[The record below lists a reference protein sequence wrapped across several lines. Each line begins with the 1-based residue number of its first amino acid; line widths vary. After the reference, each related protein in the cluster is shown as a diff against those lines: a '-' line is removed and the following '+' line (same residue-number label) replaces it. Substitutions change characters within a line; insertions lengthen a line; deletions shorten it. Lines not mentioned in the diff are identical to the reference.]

1 MQKEIEQRQ
10 FEIAAL
16 CRRFGVRRL
25 ELFGSAARPDFDE
38 RASDVDLLVELEP
51 PAEMGYADAYFG
63 LKEELERL
71 FARPVDLVSLAS
83 LSNPYFIR
91 EIEASRR
98 LLYAA

>member
-1 MQKEIEQRQ
+1 MQEGIEQRRS
-10 FEIAAL
+10 EIGAL

-25 ELFGSAARPDFDE
+25 ELFGSATRPDFDPT
-38 RASDVDLLVELEP
+38 ASDVDLLVELEP
-51 PAEMGYADAYFG
+51 PPGMGYADAYFG

-83 LSNPYFIR
+83 LRNPYFIR

>member
-1 MQKEIEQRQ
+1 MQPFIERELT
-10 FEIAAL
+10 EIAAL

-25 ELFGSAARPDFDE
+25 ELFGSATRPDFD
-38 RASDVDLLVELEP
+38 RSTSDVDLLADFDP
-51 PAEMGYADAYFG
+51 PPGASYADAYFG

-71 FARPVDLVSLAS
+71 FERPVDLVSLGS
-83 LSNPYFIR
+83 LRNPYFVR